1 MRSRLRNPYRPR
13 LLSTWAGDI
22 LAAVLMGALVVFLWL
37 LLGAV
42 TP

>member
-1 MRSRLRNPYRPR
+1 MSRPRTPYRPR
-13 LLSTWAGDI
+13 LLSAWASDL
-22 LAAVLMGALVVFLWL
+22 LAAILTVALVGALWL